1 MANITVTLFFVLV
14 LLVGGVFLQI
24 FLSKKNSKWFGLIL
38 PAITFLYSLLMVLG
52 LAVYDG
58 MSGGEIFILIAS
70 TFLLNNIPTIVL
82 LGIYFGCREKMKL
95 RAELEKMSIQDL
107 K

>member
-1 MANITVTLFFVLV
+1 MANATVALFLVLV

-52 LAVYDG
+52 VAVYDG
-58 MSGGEIFILIAS
+58 MDGWEIFILIAS
-70 TFLLNNIPTIVL
+70 TFLLSNIPTIVL

>member
-1 MANITVTLFFVLV
+1 MANATVALFFVLV

-58 MSGGEIFILIAS
+58 MDGREIFILIAS
-70 TFLLNNIPTIVL
+70 TFLLSNIPTIVL

>member
-1 MANITVTLFFVLV
+1 
-14 LLVGGVFLQI
+14 
-24 FLSKKNSKWFGLIL
+24 
-38 PAITFLYSLLMVLG
+38 MVLG
-52 LAVYDG
+52 VAVYDG
-58 MSGGEIFILIAS
+58 MDGWEIFILIAS
-70 TFLLNNIPTIVL
+70 TFLLSNIPTIVL

>member
-1 MANITVTLFFVLV
+1 MANATVALFLVLV

-52 LAVYDG
+52 SAVYDG
-58 MSGGEIFILIAS
+58 MNGREIFILIAS
-70 TFLLNNIPTIVL
+70 TFLLSNIPTIVL

>member
-1 MANITVTLFFVLV
+1 MANATVALFLVLV

-58 MSGGEIFILIAS
+58 MNGREIFILIAS
-70 TFLLNNIPTIVL
+70 TFLLSNIPTIVL

>member
-1 MANITVTLFFVLV
+1 MANATVALFLVLV

-58 MSGGEIFILIAS
+58 MNGREIFILIAS

>member
-1 MANITVTLFFVLV
+1 MANATVALFLVLV

-58 MSGGEIFILIAS
+58 MNGREIFILIAS
-70 TFLLNNIPTIVL
+70 TFLLSNIPTIVL

-95 RAELEKMSIQDL
+95 RAELDKMSIQDL

>member
-1 MANITVTLFFVLV
+1 MANATVALFLLLV

-52 LAVYDG
+52 VAVYDG
-58 MSGGEIFILIAS
+58 MDGWEIFILIAS
-70 TFLLNNIPTIVL
+70 TFLLSNIPTIVL

>member
-1 MANITVTLFFVLV
+1 MANATVALFLVLV

-82 LGIYFGCREKMKL
+82 LGIYFGYREKMKL

>member
-1 MANITVTLFFVLV
+1 MANATVALFLVLI

-58 MSGGEIFILIAS
+58 MDGREIFILIAS
-70 TFLLNNIPTIVL
+70 TFLLSNIPTIVL